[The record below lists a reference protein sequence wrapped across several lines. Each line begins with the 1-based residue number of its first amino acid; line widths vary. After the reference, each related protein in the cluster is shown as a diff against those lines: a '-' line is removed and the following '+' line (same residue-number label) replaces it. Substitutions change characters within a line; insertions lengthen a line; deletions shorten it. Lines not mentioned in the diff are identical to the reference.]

1 MKLISVASADSLAK
15 RRPKYILIFYS
26 SICRNFP
33 KHVVRV
39 RAGLHVHGAT
49 ERDRTPNEEK
59 RRTLALLVFP
69 DDTIPVATMTHNP
82 PYLVC
87 SSLPPPLRQKFLAT
101 IDLSLSLSH
110 SRLGRKRWKGQVQE
124 IEHCRQDVEETK
136 KEDARTDGV
145 LGLSTTRT
153 KRNVQT
159 KLHSF
164 VRAEWQPRA
173 EEC

>member
-1 MKLISVASADSLAK
+1 MASADSLAK

-82 PYLVC
+82 HISYALPSLLRFVRN
-87 SSLPPPLRQKFLAT
+87 SSRQSIF
-101 IDLSLSLSH
+101 LSLSH
-110 SRLGRKRWKGQVQE
+110 SRFRRKRWKGQVQE